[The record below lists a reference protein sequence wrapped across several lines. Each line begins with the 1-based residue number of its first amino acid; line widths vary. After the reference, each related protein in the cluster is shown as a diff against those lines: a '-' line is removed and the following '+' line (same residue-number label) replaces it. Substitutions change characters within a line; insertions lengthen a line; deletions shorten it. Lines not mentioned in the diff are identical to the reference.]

1 MRLNSKQIAAYTGGE
16 FIVEPIDPTELMCG
30 VTWDSRE
37 VEPGWLYVALPGE
50 RVDGHDFVG
59 AALRAGARC
68 ALVTERPCEA
78 VVLLA
83 KELGAALIAVPNTAS
98 AVTDLAAQWRG
109 HLRGRIIGLT
119 GSTGKTTT
127 KNLVRDVVAAA
138 HSVVATKANQN
149 NELGVPRTLLAADPE
164 TEVVVV
170 EMGMRGLGQ
179 IAQLCRFVRPDW
191 GLITNVGESHIELLG
206 SRENIARAKAELACS
221 LPAGTG
227 RAFLNADDDYTAFTI
242 GEAELAERNVS

>member
-1 MRLNSKQIAAYTGGE
+1 MRSSQAGFTSPCPASASTG
-16 FIVEPIDPTELMCG
+16 T
-30 VTWDSRE
+30 TSW
-37 VEPGWLYVALPGE
+37 
-50 RVDGHDFVG
+50 G

-68 ALVTERPCEA
+68 VLVTERPCET

-206 SRENIARAKAELACS
+206 KPREHRARESGAGLLPSRRH
-221 LPAGTG
+221 GTCVPQ
-227 RAFLNADDDYTAFTI
+227 R
-242 GEAELAERNVS
+242 R